1 MNYENVTVK
10 IFDFGCSEIFKN
22 NDFRCDKF
30 ATALNRIQLAP
41 KMHDY
46 HQYDARKADL
56 WAFGIMLYEALIGQK
71 PFETIPIGS
80 GKDDNSGHD
89 AIYSGK
95 VREYMES
102 QGMMS
107 LLSGK
112 QSVDDQVLVLLEGLL
127 NVDEDKRW
135 TASEV
140 IKATYFEPYYKAYYS
155 EILQLR
161 QQNKKGVK
169 N

>member
-1 MNYENVTVK
+1 
-10 IFDFGCSEIFKN
+10 
-22 NDFRCDKF
+22 
-30 ATALNRIQLAP
+30 
-41 KMHDY
+41 
-46 HQYDARKADL
+46 
-56 WAFGIMLYEALIGQK
+56 MLYEALIGQK

-80 GKDDNSGHD
+80 TKDLENDSSGYV

-95 VREYMES
+95 VREYMEA

-107 LLSGK
+107 MLSGK
-112 QSVDDQVLVLLEGLL
+112 KSVDDQVLVLLEGLL

-161 QQNKKGVK
+161 RKNKKMVK
-169 N
+169 KMKK